1 MVFYK
6 PPNCLTTVSDPKNRP
21 TVMNYFT
28 NINSRIYPVGRLDFD
43 TSGLLL
49 MTNDGEFT
57 NAIIHPCYKIDKVY
71 EVLASGI
78 LSSNAIKKLQDG
90 IILSTS
96 FTTSPAIVKII
107 PEL

>member
-1 MVFYK
+1 
-6 PPNCLTTVSDPKNRP
+6 
-21 TVMNYFT
+21 MNYFT